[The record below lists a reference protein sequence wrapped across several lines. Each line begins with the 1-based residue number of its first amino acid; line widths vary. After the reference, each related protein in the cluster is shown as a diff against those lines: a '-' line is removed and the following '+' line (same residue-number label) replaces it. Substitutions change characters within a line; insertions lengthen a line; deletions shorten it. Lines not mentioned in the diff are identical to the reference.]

1 MKKIVLPLIALC
13 CACGHTTTPTAPETA
28 QTLADST
35 ISRPVQPQDSSLQ
48 ADAVSGATAVATQ
61 PSFNGTMVLPP
72 ESHATVTLTMD
83 GTVRATSLMPGA
95 YVRRG
100 DVLCTLENPSF
111 IDLQQTYLDSHAQTE
126 FLRAEYLRQQ
136 TLAREEAASQKRFQ
150 QSKADYYSMKSRM
163 EGAAAQLML
172 LGVDTAALLSSGIE
186 PLMQVKAP
194 ISGYVA
200 DMQMNMG
207 RHFSAGDPLCAIID
221 KSRTMLRLTAY
232 EKDLDKI
239 DAGDQV
245 QFRVNGMGKRVFHGR
260 VASVSQQVDDTNRSV
275 DVDVTIREQEA
286 RFRPGMY
293 VTARI
298 IRK

>member
-1 MKKIVLPLIALC
+1 M
-13 CACGHTTTPTAPETA
+13 
-28 QTLADST
+28 DST

-48 ADAVSGATAVATQ
+48 ADAVSGATAVANQ

-275 DVDVTIREQEA
+275 DVYVTIREQEA

>member
-13 CACGHTTTPTAPETA
+13 CACGHMKTPTASETA

-48 ADAVSGATAVATQ
+48 ADAVSGATAVANQ

-72 ESHATVTLTMD
+72 ESRATVTLTMD

-275 DVDVTIREQEA
+275 DVYVTIREPGG

>member
-13 CACGHTTTPTAPETA
+13 CACGHTNTPIAPETA
-28 QTLADST
+28 QTLADSM

-48 ADAVSGATAVATQ
+48 ADAVSGATAVANQ

-72 ESHATVTLTMD
+72 ESRATVTLTMD

-275 DVDVTIREQEA
+275 DVYVTIREQEA

>member
-1 MKKIVLPLIALC
+1 
-13 CACGHTTTPTAPETA
+13 
-28 QTLADST
+28 
-35 ISRPVQPQDSSLQ
+35 
-48 ADAVSGATAVATQ
+48 
-61 PSFNGTMVLPP
+61 
-72 ESHATVTLTMD
+72 MD

-275 DVDVTIREQEA
+275 DVYVTIREQEA